1 MKTHNQVPRRVVL
14 DDTFLVIVQKEIDS
28 REYALLHKP
37 LRREMQKLVTTR
49 RRDDSGAGNL
59 INATVVDV
67 LEAEISYLGKY
78 R

>member
-1 MKTHNQVPRRVVL
+1 MKTHDQVPRRVVL
-14 DDTFLVIVQKEIDS
+14 NDAFLVIVQEEIDS
-28 REYALLHKP
+28 RGYALLHKP

-59 INATVVDV
+59 INAAVADM

>member
-14 DDTFLVIVQKEIDS
+14 DDTLLVIVQEEIDS
-28 REYALLHKP
+28 RGYALLHKP

-59 INATVVDV
+59 INAAVADM